1 MVGGNPRT
9 DWLAILK
16 KEGDAPTEKVTKRL
30 ESTSRKPG
38 TVKVQ
43 KVQKASSPRRAR
55 TSHTK
60 IAALTAEEAFEEMAN
75 PRSGPGIQARH
86 YRDGRITRADAI
98 EWIACAIIYRREG
111 KEASFAGWRRHRKAV
126 EEALDRFC
134 GGGT

>member
-1 MVGGNPRT
+1 M
-9 DWLAILK
+9 AILK
-16 KEGDAPTEKVTKRL
+16 KEGGAPTEKTARGQG
-30 ESTSRKPG
+30 STSRKPE

-43 KVQKASSPRRAR
+43 KVQKAPTPRKARA
-55 TSHTK
+55 SHKK
-60 IAALTAEEAFEEMAN
+60 IALLTADEAFEEMAN
-75 PRSGPGIQARH
+75 PRSGPGIQARL
-86 YRDGRITRADAI
+86 YRSSRITRANAI

>member
-1 MVGGNPRT
+1 MVGGHTRT

-16 KEGDAPTEKVTKRL
+16 KEGGAPTEKTAR
-30 ESTSRKPG
+30 EQERSSRKPE
-38 TVKVQ
+38 TIKVQ
-43 KVQKASSPRRAR
+43 KVHKAPTPRKTRA
-55 TSHTK
+55 SHKKMAT
-60 IAALTAEEAFEEMAN
+60 LTAEEAFEEMAN

-98 EWIACAIIYRREG
+98 EWIACAIIYRRWG
-111 KEASFAGWRRHRKAV
+111 KDASFAGWRRHRKAV